1 MYSSKN
7 NANPNV
13 IRIEMPLKIFNA
25 YCTCYLNLNILG
37 SRMHTV
43 TRSRSWSVGHR
54 VCYKPVVYQSRLKDF
69 NQILSG
75 PFSNIIFVY
84 YERHRLFEC
93 QEISK
98 DTIRGVGNLVRKT
111 NGMV

>member
-1 MYSSKN
+1 MYFSKS
-7 NANPNV
+7 NAYPTV
-13 IRIEMPLKIFNA
+13 IRIEMLLKIFNA
-25 YCTCYLNLNILG
+25 YCTSCLNLHILG
-37 SRMHTV
+37 SRMHTF
-43 TRSRSWSVGHR
+43 TKSRSWSVGHR
-54 VCYKPVVYQSRLKDF
+54 VCYKPVVYLSRLKDL

-75 PFSNIIFVY
+75 PFGNIIFVY

-98 DTIRGVGNLVRKT
+98 DTIGGLGNLVRKT